1 MSEIRANTIS
11 DAAGTGP
18 IDLHK
23 QTAAKAWVTFKGT
36 ATAVIAASEGVAS
49 IVDNGTGDYTV
60 NFSNSFSS
68 TTYGYAGMGGL
79 NTTSLI
85 CVVQPRNLIA
95 PTASSIRHQT
105 VRIDGVVIDARTAS
119 IVYHGDLA

>member
-1 MSEIRANTIS
+1 MSDIRANKIS
-11 DAAGTGP
+11 DLAGTGP

-36 ATAVIAASEGVAS
+36 ATAVIDASEGVAS

-68 TTYGYAGMGGL
+68 ANYGYAGMGGL

-85 CVVQPRNLIA
+85 CVTQPRTLID

-105 VRIDGVVIDARTAS
+105 VRIDATIIDPRIVS
-119 IVYHGDLA
+119 IAYHGDLA